1 MARRRSSAQ
10 TARLAYSVATVA
22 ELLDMSDSGVRGLI
36 DSGAIHAIRIGR
48 AVRIPAAE
56 LIRYGLEPPKTAEIR
71 D

>member
-1 MARRRSSAQ
+1 MPKRKTQIQASP
-10 TARLAYSVATVA
+10 LAYSVASVA
-22 ELLDMSDSGVRGLI
+22 RMLDMSDSGVRGLI